1 MAQRYKI
8 KAILYF
14 FIIICLFAWL
24 LIDSSNSFTSSN
36 SYELFRLIT
45 SFLPTSPFFSRQK
58 QSKFAKKLFSLY
70 LSYAIHSIINI
81 LWPKTK
87 KKSRQANEK
96 ERTHFC
102 PYGFFHSKPDE
113 VLSLKYIFEQLHLTT
128 HPLKMLCKDILSDM
142 LLDDYIT
149 EVEKSK
155 YKLNNHGVEMTGT
168 FQRKSNGK
176 NSFIPEGGG
185 DPIFVAERNSAH
197 AMNNDKV
204 RISFYA
210 KRRGCEA
217 EGEVIEV
224 LERANDTF
232 VGTLEVGSSYAFLV
246 TETVRLPMTSSSPK
260 KS

>member
-1 MAQRYKI
+1 MAKNKEK
-8 KAILYF
+8 KAGK
-14 FIIICLFAWL
+14 
-24 LIDSSNSFTSSN
+24 
-36 SYELFRLIT
+36 RM
-45 SFLPTSPFFSRQK
+45 
-58 QSKFAKKLFSLY
+58 
-70 LSYAIHSIINI
+70 
-81 LWPKTK
+81 K
-87 KKSRQANEK
+87 KKELISALMD
-96 ERTHFC
+96 
-102 PYGFFHSKPDE
+102 FFHSKPDE

-232 VGTLEVGSSYAFLV
+232 VGTLEVGSSYA
-246 TETVRLPMTSSSPK
+246 
-260 KS
+260 

>member
-87 KKSRQANEK
+87 EKKAGKRMKKK
-96 ERTHFC
+96 ELISALMD
-102 PYGFFHSKPDE
+102 FFHSKPDE

-224 LERANDTF
+224 LERANDT
-232 VGTLEVGSSYAFLV
+232 
-246 TETVRLPMTSSSPK
+246 
-260 KS
+260 

>member
-87 KKSRQANEK
+87 KK
-96 ERTHFC
+96 
-102 PYGFFHSKPDE
+102 KPASE
-113 VLSLKYIFEQLHLTT
+113 
-128 HPLKMLCKDILSDM
+128 
-142 LLDDYIT
+142 
-149 EVEKSK
+149 
-155 YKLNNHGVEMTGT
+155 
-168 FQRKSNGK
+168 
-176 NSFIPEGGG
+176 
-185 DPIFVAERNSAH
+185 
-197 AMNNDKV
+197 
-204 RISFYA
+204 
-210 KRRGCEA
+210 
-217 EGEVIEV
+217 
-224 LERANDTF
+224 
-232 VGTLEVGSSYAFLV
+232 
-246 TETVRLPMTSSSPK
+246 
-260 KS
+260 